1 MNLTLLL
8 QTLQNYCLEQV
19 ADTSLTCLL
28 NAKNNYFLFIVAWGP
43 PAFHIIG
50 AVSTMSVTQESA
62 VYAKDNE
69 ENIYA
74 RTEVTPT
81 LLAS

>member
-50 AVSTMSVTQESA
+50 AQSQLCQLHRS
-62 VYAKDNE
+62 
-69 ENIYA
+69 
-74 RTEVTPT
+74 
-81 LLAS
+81 LLCMLKTTKKISMPELK